1 MRVYFVTDI
10 HGSEVCFRKFLN
22 SCQVFR
28 PDVMVVG
35 GDITGKVVVPLIGA
49 NGSRIAVTS
58 HGEVELEGREAIAAF
73 ERQIADTGSYTWH
86 CTDAEYEEAHGNERR
101 IDEIFHHAVLDRV
114 QRWMELAEERLGD
127 SSVRVLMSGGNDDFW
142 EVDDILR
149 SAKKVECP
157 DDAVVALGDGIQ
169 LLSLGLA
176 NTTPWHCP
184 RDVTEDVLGERLEKL
199 AAQLDAGSTHVF
211 NLHVPPHDSRID
223 LGPALDEDNRPRL
236 GMGGIEPAPVGST
249 AVREAIERH
258 QPVLSL
264 HGHVHESRG
273 TAKIGGT
280 LAINPGSEYNQGLL
294 RGAIVELKK
303 GKVKMHQ
310 LTTG

>member
-1 MRVYFVTDI
+1 MRLYFVTDI

-22 SCQVFR
+22 SHQVYR
-28 PDVMVVG
+28 PDVMIVG
-35 GDITGKVVVPLIGA
+35 GDITGKVLVPLIGA
-49 NGSRIAVTS
+49 NGSRVAVTS
-58 HGEVELEGREAIAAF
+58 HGEVPLEGREAIAAF
-73 ERQIADTGSYTWH
+73 ERQIADTGSYTWR
-86 CTDAEYEEAHGNERR
+86 CTEEEYEEARGEERR
-101 IDEIFHHAVLDRV
+101 VDEIFHQAVLDRV
-114 QRWMELAEERLGD
+114 EHWMQLADERLGD
-127 SSVRVLMSGGNDDFW
+127 ADVRVLVSGGNDDFW
-142 EVDDILR
+142 AVDEVLHAAR
-149 SAKKVECP
+149 KVECP
-157 DDAVVALGDGIQ
+157 DGAVVDLGDDVR

-176 NTTPWHCP
+176 NRTPWDCP
-184 RDVTEDVLGERLEKL
+184 RDVSEEQLHDRIEGL
-199 AAQLDAGSTHVF
+199 AAGLGDGTHVF

-223 LGPALDEDNRPRL
+223 LGPALDANNRPRL

-273 TAKIGGT
+273 TAKIGRT

-294 RGAIVELKK
+294 RGAIVQLKR

-310 LTTG
+310 LTAG